1 MIRKQ
6 RPRKFKSLAPDNIAG
21 KWLLCWSFSTRLFHL
36 RIHDSSIVLII
47 ELSQTYIKLESCYE
61 TLCIHC
67 SSSTN
72 NHKSIANLVVRG
84 HDFNHL
90 LYEETS
96 ETEIWLLTSRV
107 YTKSLQVFWF
117 FWRSTLIKLPSFPF
131 STPHQLII
139 QVSCEAPGDG
149 LPCLFSVPNPM
160 PRIREAWCKG
170 KLSEHS
176 FGWVY
181 MLRLARKNFPLSLIT
196 QGSESRGTSS
206 GKETLEVPKD

>member
-6 RPRKFKSLAPDNIAG
+6 RLRKFKSSVPDNIAG

-36 RIHDSSIVLII
+36 RSHDFSIVLII
-47 ELSQTYIKLESCYE
+47 ELFQTYIKLESCYE

-84 HDFNHL
+84 HDLNHL
-90 LYEETS
+90 LYEETN
-96 ETEIWLLTSRV
+96 ETEIWLLMSSLHMRVVRKASR
-107 YTKSLQVFWF
+107 
-117 FWRSTLIKLPSFPF
+117 RSTLVKLPSFPF
-131 STPHQLII
+131 STPPHQLII
-139 QVSCEAPGDG
+139 QASCEATGDG
-149 LPCLFSVPNPM
+149 LPCLFSVPNPVL
-160 PRIREAWCKG
+160 RIREAWSKG

-176 FGWVY
+176 LGWVD